1 MIEIKNVSFQ
11 YTQGNAQGQL
21 KDVSLSI
28 GKGEVVLLCGESGCG
43 KTTLTRLINGLIP
56 HYYEGELE
64 GEVLVGGKNVA
75 QSSLYDLAGTVGS
88 VFQNP
93 RTQFFTVDT
102 TSEIAFGCENLG
114 MEPPEIM
121 RRISQTTEEL
131 NIEKLL
137 HRSLFALSGGEK
149 QKIACASVSAMEPDI
164 MVLDEPSSNLDIAAI
179 GELKKVLAQWKK
191 NGKTI
196 VIAEHRL
203 YYLMDIADQVLHLE
217 NGRILE
223 KLSIEEFRKKSPEE
237 LKSMGLR
244 SREAED
250 FSGQRELSEGREQL
264 EGGEQPERREQL
276 ERIEQPGM
284 ELSVGMEQIYIQD
297 FGVSYNGKKV
307 LDIRELAIP
316 KGAIVGVV
324 GNNGAGKTTFANCL
338 CGLLKKSTGN
348 LQVGGKAYG
357 ARQRTGLCYLVM
369 QDVNHQLFTES
380 VQEEILLNLEEK
392 SEEKA
397 ILQAEEI
404 MKSLN
409 LTEYKDAHPMALS
422 GGQKQRTAIAGAVA
436 SKKQVIIFDE
446 PTSGLDY
453 RHMKEVAVNL
463 KKLSDMGKTLFVITH
478 DSELIQECCN
488 YFIFIE
494 KGQVAWS
501 DGWNF
506 VSRKRLAEFFE
517 CF

>member
-11 YTQGNAQGQL
+11 YGQGSAKGQL
-21 KDVSLSI
+21 SDVNLSI
-28 GKGEVVLLCGESGCG
+28 EKGEVVLLCGESGCG

-64 GEVLVGGKNVA
+64 GEVLVGGKNVV
-75 QSSLYDLAGTVGS
+75 QSSLYDLAGMVGS

-114 MEPPEIM
+114 MEPTEIM
-121 RRISQTTEEL
+121 GRISHTTKEL

-191 NGKTI
+191 KGKTI

-203 YYLMDIADQVLHLE
+203 YYLMDIADRVLYLE
-217 NGRILE
+217 NGRIQE
-223 KLSIEEFRKKSPEE
+223 NLSIEEFCKKSTEE
-237 LKSMGLR
+237 LGSMGLR
-244 SREAED
+244 SKEAGN
-250 FSGQRELSEGREQL
+250 FSRQRELSEGR
-264 EGGEQPERREQL
+264 EQPERREQL

-284 ELSVGMEQIYIQD
+284 ELSEGMEQIYIQD

-348 LQVGGKAYG
+348 LKIEGKAYG
-357 ARQRTGLCYLVM
+357 ARQRTWLCYLVM

-380 VQEEILLNLEEK
+380 VQDEILLSLTEK

-397 ILQAEEI
+397 ALQAEKI

-436 SKKQVIIFDE
+436 SDKQVIVFDE

-453 RHMKEVAVNL
+453 RHMKEVAGNL

-478 DSELIQECCN
+478 DPELIQECCN

-494 KGQVAWS
+494 NGQAAWS
-501 DGWNF
+501 DGWNS
-506 VSRKRLAEFFE
+506 VSRKRLADFFE

>member
-1 MIEIKNVSFQ
+1 MIKIKNVSFQ
-11 YTQGNAQGQL
+11 YGQGSAKGQL
-21 KDVSLSI
+21 RDINLSI

-191 NGKTI
+191 KGKTI

-203 YYLMDIADQVLHLE
+203 YYLMDIADRVLYLE
-217 NGRILE
+217 NGRVLE
-223 KLSIEEFRKKSPEE
+223 NLSVEQFRKKSTEE

-244 SREAED
+244 SREAGD
-250 FSGQRELSEGREQL
+250 FSRQTKL
-264 EGGEQPERREQL
+264 L
-276 ERIEQPGM
+276 ERIEQP
-284 ELSVGMEQIYIQD
+284 EEIEQPGVERQGERERIIIRY
-297 FGVSYNGKKV
+297 FGVSYNRKKV
-307 LDIRELAIP
+307 LDIPELAIP

-338 CGLLKKSTGN
+338 CGLLKKAAGN
-348 LQVGGKAYG
+348 LQVAGKTYR

-380 VQEEILLNLEEK
+380 VQEEILLSLEEK

-436 SKKQVIIFDE
+436 SNKQVIVFDE

-478 DSELIQECCN
+478 DQELIGECCN

-501 DGWNF
+501 DGWNS
-506 VSRKRLAEFFE
+506 VSRKRLADFFE
-517 CF
+517 CKQ

>member
-11 YTQGNAQGQL
+11 YGQGSAGGQL
-21 KDVSLSI
+21 KDVNLSI

-64 GEVLVGGKNVA
+64 GEVLVGGRNVA

-121 RRISQTTEEL
+121 GRISRTTKEL

-191 NGKTI
+191 KGKTI

-203 YYLMDIADQVLHLE
+203 YYLMEIADRVLYLE
-217 NGRILE
+217 NGRIRE
-223 KLSIEEFRKKSPEE
+223 NFSIEEFRKKSVEE
-237 LKSMGLR
+237 LRNMGLR
-244 SREAED
+244 SRDVSD
-250 FSGQRELSEGREQL
+250 FSGQTKLPKESG
-264 EGGEQPERREQL
+264 
-276 ERIEQPGM
+276 
-284 ELSVGMEQIYIQD
+284 QIYIRD
-297 FGVSYNGKKV
+297 FGVCYDGEKV

-316 KGAIVGVV
+316 KGAVVGVV

-338 CGLLKKSTGN
+338 CGLSKKATGK
-348 LQVGGKAYG
+348 LLLEGEAYG
-357 ARQRTGLCYLVM
+357 TKRRTGLCYLVM

-380 VQEEILLNLEEK
+380 VQEEILLSLKEK
-392 SEEKA
+392 NEEKA

-409 LTEYKDAHPMALS
+409 ISEHKDAHPMALS

-436 SKKQVIIFDE
+436 SNKQVIVFDE

-478 DSELIQECCN
+478 DPELIGECCN

-494 KGQVAWS
+494 NGKVSWS
-501 DGWNF
+501 EGWNSVSRERLSDFF
-506 VSRKRLAEFFE
+506 VS
-517 CF
+517 